1 MRVFLVSLFMGAIWI
16 CEALYS
22 PRDLP
27 EFSQNYERVDDG
39 SELTQDG
46 LINYA
51 SQFSSPHHASS
62 TTTLYTSNSLD
73 QVDSSARRIPKNPGF
88 NPFGHDIPATDR
100 LRASMNVGASS
111 TRGTSPS
118 FPYHH
123 PVGPEIH
130 GFPVHEDSE
139 SSFWK
144 NILESDKAGTAWQHL
159 LSSTDLTSSSLEPH
173 IPPTGLSKRGT
184 SFGLPIFWFTR
195 QDLPEAGKTTQH
207 PQSSLFQF
215 QLFLASLGEEEPV
228 VVDDDAKL
236 YELCQSYDSIAAP
249 TEENISRVCER
260 TGYFINNRRIW
271 LRYWEAHT
279 GIKLDVYLKNI
290 KYEAFKG
297 IFPLFLFYIE
307 AITMILPKIKMEDL
321 KDRCK
326 WFAKDAPP
334 KGWKSIP
341 NNSATC

>member
-1 MRVFLVSLFMGAIWI
+1 MIS
-16 CEALYS
+16 EA
-22 PRDLP
+22 
-27 EFSQNYERVDDG
+27 
-39 SELTQDG
+39 
-46 LINYA
+46 
-51 SQFSSPHHASS
+51 
-62 TTTLYTSNSLD
+62 
-73 QVDSSARRIPKNPGF
+73 
-88 NPFGHDIPATDR
+88 
-100 LRASMNVGASS
+100 
-111 TRGTSPS
+111 
-118 FPYHH
+118 
-123 PVGPEIH
+123 
-130 GFPVHEDSE
+130 
-139 SSFWK
+139 
-144 NILESDKAGTAWQHL
+144 
-159 LSSTDLTSSSLEPH
+159 STDLTSSSLEPH

-207 PQSSLFQF
+207 PQTSLFQF

-326 WFAKDAPP
+326 WFVQFGNRRQNASRPQGDADFNEIAMILSQKHTYSYEPLILILWTFITAWARQYRPRMFPP
-334 KGWKSIP
+334 RAGNRSQITAPLARFFNAIFAKSIVKLTEECKLFL
-341 NNSATC
+341 SQSKHR